1 MSNRCQES
9 SSVLLIVRIKQGLEN
24 RCGLRITL
32 VFQREFI
39 RLLSII
45 KEEWLSA
52 WVEENEKQLLTIML
66 HKSNRRTFLK
76 SSALAGLVPTF
87 GYEPVLTDRLMADSD
102 KDTGLVFL
110 FQGDSITDGNRGRS
124 TDPNHIMGH
133 GYAFS
138 IASRIGADFP
148 NRDFIFY
155 NRGISGNKLTDL
167 QKRWTADTLDIK
179 PDVLSILIGINDT
192 AATIDK
198 PNEATTPAQ
207 FETIFRSLLEESRR
221 MNPDIL
227 LVLGIPFVYPVGKR
241 KENWEQWRD
250 DTAARQV
257 VIRKLAV
264 EFNAVLIDYPAV
276 LDKAI
281 SRKNAEYWV
290 WDGIHPT
297 VFAHELMAREWI
309 MQVSHRLKFLRKYKS
324 FD

>member
-1 MSNRCQES
+1 M
-9 SSVLLIVRIKQGLEN
+9 
-24 RCGLRITL
+24 
-32 VFQREFI
+32 F
-39 RLLSII
+39 
-45 KEEWLSA
+45 
-52 WVEENEKQLLTIML
+52 
-66 HKSNRRTFLK
+66 HKSSRRTFLK
-76 SSALAGLVPTF
+76 SSALAGLVPTL
-87 GYEPVLTDRLMADSD
+87 GPAPTLTDRLIGGSD

-148 NRDFIFY
+148 DRDFVFY

-167 QKRWTADTLDIK
+167 QKRWPTDTLDLK

-198 PNEATTPAQ
+198 SNEAITMVQ
-207 FETIFRSLLEESRR
+207 FETIYRSLLEESRQR
-221 MNPDIL
+221 KPDML

-241 KENWEQWRD
+241 SENWEQWRA

-257 VIRKLAV
+257 VIRKLAT
-264 EFNAVLIDYPAV
+264 EFDAVLVDYPAV

-281 SRKNAEYWV
+281 ARKNAEYWV

-297 VFAHELMAREWI
+297 VSAHELMAREWI
-309 MQVSHRLKFLRKYKS
+309 KQVSHRLKFLRKYKP

>member
-1 MSNRCQES
+1 
-9 SSVLLIVRIKQGLEN
+9 
-24 RCGLRITL
+24 
-32 VFQREFI
+32 
-39 RLLSII
+39 
-45 KEEWLSA
+45 
-52 WVEENEKQLLTIML
+52 ML
-66 HKSNRRTFLK
+66 HKSSRRTFLK
-76 SSALAGLVPTF
+76 SSALVGLAPAFGPDSTLINSLPAGSV
-87 GYEPVLTDRLMADSD
+87 
-102 KDTGLVFL
+102 KDTALVFL

-138 IASRIGADFP
+138 VASRIGADFP
-148 NRDFIFY
+148 DRNFVFY

-167 QKRWTADTLDIK
+167 QNRWLTDTLDLK

-198 PNEATTPAQ
+198 PNEATTPDQ
-207 FETIFRSLLEESRR
+207 FETIYRSLLEESRR
-221 MNPDIL
+221 DNPNIL
-227 LVLGIPFVYPVGKR
+227 FVLGIPFVYPVGKR
-241 KENWEQWRD
+241 GENWERWRD

-257 VIRKLAV
+257 VIRKLATD
-264 EFNAVLIDYPAV
+264 FDAVLVDYPAV

-281 SRKNAEYWV
+281 SRKNAEYWI

-309 MQVSHRLKFLRKYKS
+309 RQVSHRLKFLKKYKP